1 MKNKI
6 AAALSALLTVAFLPS
21 YIPDIS
27 VSAEGQAL
35 PVELTS
41 AQTLALYGSSIPALY
56 YDGSSVRTTSFE
68 FYKSSKS
75 LASEVSR
82 TFRDGF
88 VSVSEPANLFGFCW
102 STNIEDWWI
111 FENVPAVN
119 RGSWLLDQ
127 NGYIKAEPITPYEF
141 LIYRAPIAL
150 NDVNQL
156 DFDFQINLDFSIA
169 LDGVERFCTI
179 NAYSIYTV
187 GSFANNMSVL
197 PNVSCSNLRST
208 MRLYSSASSTNP
220 LDVTSDCYLNLISND
235 YFGAA
240 FHPVNTV
247 DLSYF
252 SDNSLDFWSNNSY
265 LFPSPVFS
273 MCYFDSGSLASPTS
287 FSSMSWDI
295 FAASGCV
302 LKEDQWTDANFN
314 DYEQAYTYL
323 MLMCPVVW
331 GDVSQP
337 EPEPGTPDYSSS
349 LDTIISNTS
358 SSNTKLDQ
366 ILIKLD
372 LIYQQMQQD
381 GGTAD
386 IDAPDVIGLKPTAKQ
401 RVLSGMS
408 ELDSTFED
416 VSPEDLP
423 TDAFQGFSSGW
434 SAIKAIFPNGLWSIY
449 MLSLVG
455 GIVAWIIYGKRS

>member
-41 AQTLALYGSSIPALY
+41 AQTLALYGSSIPATY
-56 YDGSSVRTTSFE
+56 YDGASVRTTNFE
-68 FYKSSKS
+68 FYKSSKT
-75 LASEVSR
+75 LASAVERVFSSGFYGVS
-82 TFRDGF
+82 DP
-88 VSVSEPANLFGFCW
+88 SNLFAFGDSSYYQRYWCQEW
-102 STNIEDWWI
+102 VSSINQGDWLSSNSGWI
-111 FENVPAVN
+111 FCDAI
-119 RGSWLLDQ
+119 Q
-127 NGYIKAEPITPYEF
+127 PYEF
-141 LIYRAPIAL
+141 LIYRAPL
-150 NDVNQL
+150 SLGSVNQS
-156 DFDFQINLDFSIA
+156 DADFQINLDFSIA
-169 LDGVERFCTI
+169 LDGVERFCAI
-179 NAYSIYTV
+179 NAYSI
-187 GSFANNMSVL
+187 GFASSFDIYAL
-197 PNVSCSNLRST
+197 PSIRCSNLRST
-208 MRLYSSASSTNP
+208 LKYFDTSSSVLP
-220 LDVTSDCYLNLISND
+220 FGITSDCYSND
-235 YFGAA
+235 YSGSSFGVA
-240 FHPVNTV
+240 FHPVSLPDLTNIV
-247 DLSYF
+247 DNHWVYWN
-252 SDNSLDFWSNNSY
+252 DMNY

-273 MCYFDSGSLASPTS
+273 MCYFDSGTLNSSVSL
-287 FSSMSWDI
+287 SSMYWDI
-295 FAASGCV
+295 FASAGGITH
-302 LKEDQWTDANFN
+302 EDSYSISNPTFTTQ
-314 DYEQAYTYL
+314 YTYL

-349 LDTIISNTS
+349 LDSIISNTS
-358 SSNTKLDQ
+358 STNTKLDQ